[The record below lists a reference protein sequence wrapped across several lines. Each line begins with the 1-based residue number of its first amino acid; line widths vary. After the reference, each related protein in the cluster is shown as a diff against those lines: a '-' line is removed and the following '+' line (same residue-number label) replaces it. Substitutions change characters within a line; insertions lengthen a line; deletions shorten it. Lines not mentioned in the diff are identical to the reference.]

1 MNSDLRA
8 SLLDLGFNLSQ
19 ARAAVAAGNTTV
31 EAATEWIFA
40 NNETIT
46 SPQATTQTNSKTLR
60 LRTEEDDA
68 YDADLQ
74 RALAESTKSASTP
87 PPAPTSQTSHHQQ
100 DHQPPTDDTSNAH
113 QLESSPKKIKI
124 NIIKAPTTSA
134 TAPDTPLVIAPLP
147 LTSRHNE
154 QEAEAQNATR
164 LAEAN
169 KRAEKTKRDKMEARI
184 ARQRALDALKE
195 DRENRK
201 LRNQPPAPTTTSSSS
216 EGASS
221 GPPLASAVQEP
232 VTVSVNT
239 VASASAPTPAAPS
252 NVMVQLRMKNGSV
265 LKRSF
270 QSTTTVKDLFDLA
283 RSEDRNIGNADISLI
298 QPFPRR
304 EFTVGDS
311 DLTLA
316 EAGLCPSCSLN
327 VLVQTPI
334 LAPQPVTPNPGAWIP
349 STDAESQGPTPMDID
364 QDEGTVNYMPHF
376 GDNGQNDNDDDE
388 DEGEEE
394 EEGEE
399 EGEGNNG
406 GNDDDNDEDE
416 DEDEEDEVM
425 HALPVIDHINPNH
438 PFAIPGLGRGRGR
451 GRGRGQGGI
460 PFSGAGHS
468 LSSSGPA
475 SAANNQ
481 DLDQLEMMP
490 EERDQQRRRRVLEAM
505 ANRAKAQEAEKN
517 APVLIV
523 SAKRIKEREIASL
536 QSLCCYQVAVML
548 TAKNSKSNSHLKLWG
563 ENVGSQVGEAVIQEL
578 IRLKQLD
585 QLTFKRFYTCPIVNM
600 VLDAYSRATDSL
612 MDVIGGSQARSL
624 TYLSLRECTFL
635 TDTGFRNIAR
645 FEVLEF
651 LDVSH
656 CRITDKTLEFTLNL
670 PYLSTLKLSA
680 TKVTTTGLARV
691 IADAEWKSNLQTL
704 DLSYCQGIA
713 GPLVLYNLQELKRLR
728 TLRLNS
734 SKAFN
739 MSPMRIPD
747 SKAFTQLFNLDLA
760 STSIDASDLVALL
773 PIIGTVEKLNLTSC
787 ARVTTEALEQVVSN
801 LLMLQDFKFPSR
813 NHHLLTIL
821 PTAAAL
827 PLTHLDLS
835 DFKFIADDAIL
846 SLAEAKNLQMLSLSG
861 TMLTDAG
868 AAVLV
873 HMSSLKELSLD
884 RTHIGDK
891 AMEYLRDLGR
901 IEILSLSQVKRLTTV
916 GVNHLGR
923 SAFFSLKLKRLNLKN
938 NPFIHDE
945 ALAVFSHCN
954 SLNTLNLDNTDVTE
968 VAALRLQDSLPNLT
982 QLRIQGVTNG
992 EIYQQNPRAL
1002 LTPA

>member
-40 NNETIT
+40 NNDAIT
-46 SPQATTQTNSKTLR
+46 SPQASTQASSNTLR
-60 LRTEEDDA
+60 LRTEDDA

-74 RALAESTKSASTP
+74 RALAESTKSA
-87 PPAPTSQTSHHQQ
+87 PTSPTERTPQTSSHHQQ
-100 DHQPPTDDTSNAH
+100 DHQPLTDDTSSTH

-124 NIIKAPTTSA
+124 NIIKAHASTA
-134 TAPDTPLVIAPLP
+134 TEPDTPLVIAPLP

-169 KRAEKTKRDKMEARI
+169 KRAEKVKRDKMEARI

-201 LRNQPPAPTTTSSSS
+201 LRNQPSAPTTTSSSS
-216 EGASS
+216 TYASS
-221 GPPLASAVQEP
+221 GPPLVSTFQEP
-232 VTVSVNT
+232 VA
-239 VASASAPTPAAPS
+239 VASTPTAPAPAPTPAAPS
-252 NVMVQLRMKNGSV
+252 NAMVQLRMKNGSV

-270 QSTTTVKDLFDLA
+270 LSTATVKDLFDLT

-311 DLTLA
+311 DLTLS

-327 VLVQTPI
+327 VLVQAPI

-349 STDAESQGPTPMDID
+349 STDSESQGPTPMDID
-364 QDEGTVNYMPHF
+364 QDEGTVHYLPHF
-376 GDNGQNDNDDDE
+376 GDNGQNDNDDEE
-388 DEGEEE
+388 DVD
-394 EEGEE
+394 
-399 EGEGNNG
+399 EGEGNNDE
-406 GNDDDNDEDE
+406 DDDE
-416 DEDEEDEVM
+416 DEDEEDEDEEM
-425 HALPVIDHINPNH
+425 HALPVIDHINANH

-451 GRGRGQGGI
+451 GHGRGRGRGGT

-475 SAANNQ
+475 SATN
-481 DLDQLEMMP
+481 DQTPDQPEMTP
-490 EERDQQRRRRVLEAM
+490 EERDQQRRQRVLEAM
-505 ANRAKAQEAEKN
+505 ANRAKAQEAEKI
-517 APVLIV
+517 APGLTVGV
-523 SAKRIKEREIASL
+523 KRVKEREIPSL

-548 TAKNSKSNSHLKLWG
+548 TAKDSKSNSHLKLWG

-624 TYLSLRECTFL
+624 AYLSLKECTFL

-645 FEVLEF
+645 FEFLEF
-651 LDVSH
+651 LDLSH

-670 PYLSTLKLSA
+670 PYLSTLNLSA
-680 TKVTTTGLARV
+680 TKVTTTGLARI

-713 GPLVLYNLQELKRLR
+713 GPLALYNLRELEKLR
-728 TLRLNS
+728 TLKLNS

-739 MSPMRIPD
+739 MSPVRIPD
-747 SKAFTQLFNLDLA
+747 SKAFTQLLNLDLA
-760 STSIDASDLVALL
+760 STSIDASDVIALL
-773 PIIGTVEKLNLTSC
+773 PVIGNVEKFNLTSC

-801 LLMLQDFKFPSR
+801 LRMLQDLKFPSR
-813 NHHLLTIL
+813 NHHLVTVL
-821 PTAAAL
+821 PTAAVL

-846 SLAEAKNLQMLSLSG
+846 SLAAAKNLQMLSLSG

-901 IEILSLSQVKRLTTV
+901 IEILSLSQVQRLTTV
-916 GVNHLGR
+916 GVNFLGR

-938 NPFIHDE
+938 NPFIHDD
-945 ALAVFSHCN
+945 ALTVFSHCN

-968 VAALRLQDSLPNLT
+968 IAALRLQGNLDMHGAFFFV
-982 QLRIQGVTNG
+982 RMF
-992 EIYQQNPRAL
+992 
-1002 LTPA
+1002 

>member
-19 ARAAVAAGNTTV
+19 ARAAVAAGNTTI

-40 NNETIT
+40 NNDTIP
-46 SPQATTQTNSKTLR
+46 SPQAATQANRNTLR
-60 LRTEEDDA
+60 LRTGEDDA

-74 RALAESTKSASTP
+74 RALAESTKSPSTP
-87 PPAPTSQTSHHQQ
+87 PPLTPLTSSHQQ
-100 DHQPPTDDTSNAH
+100 DHQPPTDDTSNTH
-113 QLESSPKKIKI
+113 QLESSSKKIKI
-124 NIIKAPTTSA
+124 NIIKAPTSSA

-169 KRAEKTKRDKMEARI
+169 KRAEKAKRDKMEARI

-201 LRNQPPAPTTTSSSS
+201 LRNQPPTPTTTSFSSTCT
-216 EGASS
+216 SS
-221 GPPLASAVQEP
+221 GQPLAANIQEP
-232 VTVSVNT
+232 AA
-239 VASASAPTPAAPS
+239 VASTPAASTPAPTPVAPS
-252 NVMVQLRMKNGSV
+252 NAMVQLRMKNGSV
-265 LKRSF
+265 LKRTF
-270 QSTTTVKDLFDLA
+270 QSTATVKDLFDLA

-311 DLTLA
+311 VLTLF

-364 QDEGTVNYMPHF
+364 QDEGTVNYLPHF
-376 GDNGQNDNDDDE
+376 GDNGQNNNDDEEDE
-388 DEGEEE
+388 DEGEGSTDEE
-394 EEGEE
+394 
-399 EGEGNNG
+399 
-406 GNDDDNDEDE
+406 DDEQDE
-416 DEDEEDEVM
+416 DEDEEM

-438 PFAIPGLGRGRGR
+438 PFAIPGLGRGRGHGR
-451 GRGRGQGGI
+451 GRGRGGNA
-460 PFSGAGHS
+460 FSGAGHS

-475 SAANNQ
+475 SATN
-481 DLDQLEMMP
+481 DQAPDQPEMTP
-490 EERDQQRRRRVLEAM
+490 EERDQQRRQRVLEAM

-517 APVLIV
+517 APGLI
-523 SAKRIKEREIASL
+523 AGIKRVKEREIPSL

-548 TAKNSKSNSHLKLWG
+548 TTKDSKSNSHLKLWG

-624 TYLSLRECTFL
+624 QYLSLKECTFL

-645 FEVLEF
+645 FEFLEF
-651 LDVSH
+651 LDLSH

-670 PYLSTLKLSA
+670 PYLSTLNLSA

-713 GPLVLYNLQELKRLR
+713 GPLVLYNLQELERLR
-728 TLRLNS
+728 TLKLNS

-739 MSPMRIPD
+739 MSPVRIPD
-747 SKAFTQLFNLDLA
+747 SKAFSQLLNLDLA
-760 STSIDASDLVALL
+760 STSIETSDVIALL
-773 PIIGTVEKLNLTSC
+773 PVIGKVEKLNLTSC

-801 LLMLQDFKFPSR
+801 LQMLQDLKFPSR
-813 NHHLLTIL
+813 NHHLVTVL
-821 PTAAAL
+821 PTAAVL

-846 SLAEAKNLQMLSLSG
+846 SLAEAKTLQMLSLSG

-901 IEILSLSQVKRLTTV
+901 IEILSLSQVQRLTTV
-916 GVNHLGR
+916 GVNLLGR

-968 VAALRLQDSLPNLT
+968 VAALRLQDTLPNLT

-1002 LTPA
+1002 LTLA

>member
-31 EAATEWIFA
+31 ESATEWIFA
-40 NNETIT
+40 NNEAIPP
-46 SPQATTQTNSKTLR
+46 SQAAAPSQADSNTLR
-60 LRTEEDDA
+60 LRTGEDDTF
-68 YDADLQ
+68 DADLQ
-74 RALAESTKSASTP
+74 RALAESTKSAPTP
-87 PPAPTSQTSHHQQ
+87 SPSIQPSQDHQQ
-100 DHQPPTDDTSNAH
+100 DHQPPTDDASSTQ

-124 NIIKAPTTSA
+124 NIFKAPTASTTPATSS
-134 TAPDTPLVIAPLP
+134 VIAPLP

-164 LAEAN
+164 LSEAN
-169 KRAEKTKRDKMEARI
+169 KRAEKVKRDKMEARI

-201 LRNQPPAPTTTSSSS
+201 LRNQNPAPTSST
-216 EGASS
+216 GASS
-221 GPPLASAVQEP
+221 DPPLASTVQEP
-232 VTVSVNT
+232 AIATVTP
-239 VASASAPTPAAPS
+239 VASAPS
-252 NVMVQLRMKNGSV
+252 NAMVQLRMKNGSV

-270 QSTTTVKDLFDLA
+270 QSTATVKDLFDLT

-304 EFTVGDS
+304 EFTVRDS
-311 DLTLA
+311 GLTLS

-349 STDAESQGPTPMDID
+349 SSTGPDSQGPTPMDID
-364 QDEGTVNYMPHF
+364 QDAGTVHYLPHF
-376 GDNGQNDNDDDE
+376 GNSGQDDNDDDDEENE
-388 DEGEEE
+388 DEEE
-394 EEGEE
+394 EVEG
-399 EGEGNNG
+399 GD
-406 GNDDDNDEDE
+406 NDDGEDE
-416 DEDEEDEVM
+416 ADENEDADDDEIM

-451 GRGRGQGGI
+451 GRGHGRGGM

-468 LSSSGPA
+468 LSSSGPV
-475 SAANNQ
+475 SATNDQ
-481 DLDQLEMMP
+481 DPDQPEMTP
-490 EERDQQRRRRVLEAM
+490 EERDQQRRQRVLEAM
-505 ANRAKAQEAEKN
+505 TSRAKAQEADKN
-517 APVLIV
+517 TLDLTVG
-523 SAKRIKEREIASL
+523 AKRVKGREIPSL

-548 TAKNSKSNSHLKLWG
+548 TAKDSKSNTHLKLWG
-563 ENVGSQVGEAVIQEL
+563 EHVGSQIGEAVIQEL

-624 TYLSLRECTFL
+624 AYLSLKECTFL

-645 FEVLEF
+645 FELLEL
-651 LDVSH
+651 LDLSH
-656 CRITDKTLEFTLNL
+656 CRITDKTLAFTLNL
-670 PYLSTLKLSA
+670 PYLSTLNLSA
-680 TKVTTTGLARV
+680 TKVTTAGLARV

-713 GPLVLYNLQELKRLR
+713 GPLVLYNLQELERLR
-728 TLRLNS
+728 TLKLNS

-739 MSPMRIPD
+739 MSPVRIPD
-747 SKAFTQLFNLDLA
+747 SKAFSHLLNLDLA
-760 STSIDASDLVALL
+760 STSIDAPDLIALL
-773 PIIGTVEKLNLTSC
+773 PSVGTVEKLNLTSC
-787 ARVTTEALEQVVSN
+787 TRVTTEALEQIVSQ
-801 LLMLQDFKFPSR
+801 LKMLQDLKFPSR
-813 NHHLLTIL
+813 NHHLTTVL
-821 PTAAAL
+821 PTASVL

-835 DFKFIADDAIL
+835 DFKFIADEAIL

-868 AAVLV
+868 SAVLV

-891 AMEYLRDLGR
+891 SMEYLRDLGR
-901 IEILSLSQVKRLTTV
+901 IEILSLSQVMRLTTV

-968 VAALRLQDSLPNLT
+968 IAALRLQDSLSNLT

-1002 LTPA
+1002 LTNA